1 VTAEGFVENLLRGV
15 EHNVDIIEVDKKIRP
30 DVVRW
35 AKSTLQKPVEY
46 KLIRPDYE
54 GQMSSFRDSEGPDKV
69 KGCKYV

>member
-1 VTAEGFVENLLRGV
+1 MTAEGFVENLLIGV

-54 GQMSSFRDSEGPDKV
+54 GQISSFRDSEGPDKV

>member
-1 VTAEGFVENLLRGV
+1 MTAEGFVENLLRGV

-54 GQMSSFRDSEGPDKV
+54 GQISSFRDSEGPDKV